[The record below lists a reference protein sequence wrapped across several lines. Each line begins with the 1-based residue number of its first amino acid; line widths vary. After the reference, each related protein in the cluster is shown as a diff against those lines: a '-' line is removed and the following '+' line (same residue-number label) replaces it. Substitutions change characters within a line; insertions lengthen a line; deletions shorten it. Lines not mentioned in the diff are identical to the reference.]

1 MRNKMKTALPSLRTK
16 TNDDC
21 DTESE
26 LVDVMMTMSDVE
38 SAQLEDSKSLVGSDV
53 ACNVK
58 VGKQA
63 VADDDLA
70 GPAFDDI
77 LSVTVRAGTKG
88 MGLISVV
95 ATAGL
100 MALVS
105 IMILVE
111 YQPTSIVT
119 NNLDAGQCSIISSKP
134 LWADLLELQIPVLQN
149 LVHASLLG
157 GAGFVAA
164 YRGDL
169 VWLFFARNCAFYFG
183 LAAISFLVVDGMAL
197 STQGTNVGLLL
208 RFTICSLFAVATGV
222 AFCILEYTRH
232 SIRRLQ
238 NGRFEGRN
246 SNATFPLFVAET
258 LGQYRKANFIHFVS
272 TLIQALAV
280 FYTISTTMA
289 YVSSSRCGSNETP
302 EHPSTVRVA
311 PFEMAYGLGAHQAF
325 LLSLFFLASTFPRC
339 RASVSG
345 AILASSWRLILALSF
360 IVNIVAVQ
368 SIVDGDD
375 ALQRT
380 TSLVYSVLEA
390 TLMLPTLV
398 TALLLFYETEGIEPS
413 KSAYVQVDMNE
424 DDGVDQCTSCSNE
437 TTPDDDPS
445 FYADCPSLLKIA
457 SSPSLTQRQRQGAY
471 MLWSSTA
478 CLFVTMTL
486 ECILLLSQIGP
497 FAAQEVYTWGMH
509 VCAMYLFISHMS
521 MSCCEVYL
529 RARILLFVA
538 CPSGSLIAFWQL
550 WKLTE
555 TPTWDSSSLIAG
567 TLIAMRGLWGV
578 FQTMG
583 LMQLDNIPEHENTI
597 VDMEGIH
604 DQVPVAK
611 RLLLSLYVPC
621 LACYGSAVATFSTC
635 SLPLISPP
643 LPTGLT
649 CHAADGFML
658 SRNWPGLGLFFHFGG
673 LLVIFV
679 SDGLSLNRAS
689 YPPSLVIGTLFTFHI
704 GLLTMATHAW
714 DYSRILFTENARSL
728 NLGDYV
734 ARGALSLW
742 TITTIL
748 LYRKLSD

>member
-222 AFCILEYTRH
+222 AFCILEYTRY

-238 NGRFEGRN
+238 NGQFEGRN

-704 GLLTMATHAW
+704 GLLT
-714 DYSRILFTENARSL
+714 ITENARSL